1 MIFLLCFLNL
11 ENSFMS
17 TMTFEQLQEIAS
29 NALNI
34 SAQNASNKEA
44 LQQSVENLTES
55 LQDFVLES
63 RMSWARMEQMNAE
76 THIIMRSTQ
85 KELKAQS
92 VNLGRLI
99 DSLNKKGNL

>member
-1 MIFLLCFLNL
+1 
-11 ENSFMS
+11 
-17 TMTFEQLQEIAS
+17 
-29 NALNI
+29 
-34 SAQNASNKEA
+34 
-44 LQQSVENLTES
+44 
-55 LQDFVLES
+55 
-63 RMSWARMEQMNAE
+63 MSWARMEQMNAE